1 MFSQYNRYT
10 QEKEVK
16 TRQSE
21 FIAGAAHNKMV
32 KELKQAR
39 HSEEAGGSHSV
50 RQWIGETMIKV
61 GEWLTSAP
69 KLKEV

>member
-10 QEKEVK
+10 QEKEVQS
-16 TRQSE
+16 RQFE

-39 HSEEAGGSHSV
+39 HSQVADGSHSA
-50 RQWIGETMIKV
+50 RQWMGETLIKV
-61 GEWLTSAP
+61 GEWLTSSP
-69 KLKEV
+69 ELKEV